1 MSFSADVKNELAKH
15 LPSQVHCQKAELSA
29 MLCYGEASIVTVDG
43 EEKLRFLSENPLI
56 VKKVFTILKK
66 SFNIIAS
73 VFFQKTGIKNKSL
86 YGIDIYGTK
95 VVREVLKALRLEK
108 ASEGWIKYTGDA
120 NRMRSCCRFSFI
132 RGAFLMLGT
141 ISDPAKSYHME
152 FIASGNNDIGLF
164 GRMLAD
170 ITGEAKTST
179 RKGSHILYIKDSSI
193 IADVLAAMG
202 ASVSL
207 MSYENTRIVNETRGM
222 INRRVNCE
230 VGNLKKAAA
239 AGQKQV
245 QDIELIIEKR
255 GLEYLPDNLK
265 EIAMLRIDNPEAS
278 LQELGEMTNP
288 PLGRSGVN
296 HRLQKLLSIAEEL
309 KTNQEDRL

>member
-15 LPSQVHCQKAELSA
+15 TPSQIHCQKAELSA
-29 MLCYGEASIVTVDG
+29 MFYYGDVSIVTVDG

-86 YGIDIYGTK
+86 YGIDIYGTRTVK
-95 VVREVLKALRLEK
+95 EILKSLRLER
-108 ASEGWIKYTGDA
+108 EPGVWFKYKGDTDK
-120 NRMRSCCRFSFI
+120 MRSCCRFSFI
-132 RGAFLMLGT
+132 RGTFLMLGS

-152 FIASGNNDIGLF
+152 FTMSEKGDVGLP

-170 ITGEAKTST
+170 VVDEVKTST
-179 RKGSHILYIKDSSI
+179 RKGNHILYIKDSSI

-245 QDIELIIEKR
+245 QDIEFIIEKK
-255 GLEYLPDNLK
+255 GLEHLPDGLK
-265 EIAMLRIDNPEAS
+265 EIALIRIDNPEAS
-278 LQELGEMTNP
+278 LQELGELMNP

-309 KTNQEDRL
+309 RTSQEDR